1 MKIMNYRIILL
12 IVFLILA
19 VSTGVIIMKQ
29 KGNYQSIPTEKSKEI
44 TIQIKSGN
52 MKFTSSAFSHNQS
65 IPSKYTCD
73 GENVNPPLS
82 INGVPENAKNLALI
96 VDDPDAPAGTWV
108 HWTVWNIDP
117 NTKEIAENS
126 VPQGTTQ
133 GKTSFGTPGY
143 GSPCPPASTQRGEP
157 SGTHRYFFKLY
168 ALDTTLSLP
177 DSSTKEGLEKAFA
190 GHVLDK
196 AELIGLYSRQ

>member
-1 MKIMNYRIILL
+1 MNYRIMLP
-12 IVFLILA
+12 
-19 VSTGVIIMKQ
+19 VIILIFAVFSGGIILKQ
-29 KGNYQSIPTEKSKEI
+29 RDSQQSIPPEKSKEI
-44 TIQIKSGN
+44 TVQTKSGN
-52 MKFTSSAFSHNQS
+52 MKLTSSTFSHNQS

-73 GENVNPPLS
+73 GENVNPPLA
-82 INGVPENAKNLALI
+82 IFDVPTNAKSLVLI
-96 VDDPDAPAGTWV
+96 MDDPDAPAGTWV

-143 GSPCPPASTQRGEP
+143 GSPCPPASTQRGKP

-177 DSSTKEGLEKAFA
+177 DSSTKEGLEKAMA

-196 AELIGLYSRQ
+196 AELIGLYSRR